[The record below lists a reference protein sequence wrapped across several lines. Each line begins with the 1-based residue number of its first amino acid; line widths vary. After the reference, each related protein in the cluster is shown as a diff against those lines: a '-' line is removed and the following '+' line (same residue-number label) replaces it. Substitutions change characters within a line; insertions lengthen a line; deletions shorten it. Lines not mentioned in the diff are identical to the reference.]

1 MRNDMELREQFNA
14 QWNGIKDVILSET
27 KRQIAFKGRVDAELL
42 TAKLHEEA
50 AKWEQGILVQGVWFK
65 NFIEAKPNNAGLFLL
80 KVAALSF
87 IEPARNKKPC
97 NGWVYCL
104 FGILAMML
112 GYVLHTITEMNIFEQ
127 AFYPI
132 LSFVIMRT
140 LYVPVRNRRK
150 ASFERRILD
159 DIGRQLDGMR
169 QELNL
174 YVK

>member
-1 MRNDMELREQFNA
+1 MELREQFNA

-27 KRQIAFKGRVDAELL
+27 KRQITFKGRVDAELL

-65 NFIEAKPNNAGLFLL
+65 KFTETMPNNAGLFLV

-87 IEPARNKKPC
+87 IEPVRNKKPC
-97 NGWVYCL
+97 NGWAYCL
-104 FGILAMML
+104 FVILAVLL
-112 GYVLHTITEMNIFEQ
+112 GYVLHAITEMSIFEQ

-150 ASFERRILD
+150 ASFERRILG
-159 DIGRQLDGMR
+159 DIGCQLDGMC
-169 QELNL
+169 QELEQ